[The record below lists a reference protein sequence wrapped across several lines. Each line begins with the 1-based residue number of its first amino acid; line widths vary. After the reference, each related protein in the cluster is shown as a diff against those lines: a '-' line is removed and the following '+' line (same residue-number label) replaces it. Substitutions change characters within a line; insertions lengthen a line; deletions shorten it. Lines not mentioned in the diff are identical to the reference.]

1 METKEY
7 GLANKLVEE
16 ISDEKTMQ
24 EFVAERYLLEV
35 LEAGCH
41 EAVGVISEVNDDV
54 IELSFMKMIDGQIIK
69 NTVTG
74 PVKDYRKL
82 ALSLIKGVLE

>member
-1 METKEY
+1 M
-7 GLANKLVEE
+7 
-16 ISDEKTMQ
+16 
-24 EFVAERYLLEV
+24 
-35 LEAGCH
+35 
-41 EAVGVISEVNDDV
+41 GVISEVNDDV

-74 PVKDYRKL
+74 PVKDYREL